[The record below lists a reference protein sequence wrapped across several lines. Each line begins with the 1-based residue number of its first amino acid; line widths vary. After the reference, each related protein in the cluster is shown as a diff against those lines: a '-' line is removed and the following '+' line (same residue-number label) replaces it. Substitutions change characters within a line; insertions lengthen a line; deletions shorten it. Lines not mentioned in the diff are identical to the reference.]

1 MEPKAVD
8 LLLLPRNFGPAVVI
22 LLLFPLCFDLG
33 MTTMNDCLA
42 LSIAFVV
49 QLVLHIGD
57 PLQCDQWYHKTMV
70 IVYQEINSF
79 QIPIRQN
86 YLTCMQYIYT
96 KIYLIFV
103 CTLGCS
109 LYNG

>member
-8 LLLLPRNFGPAVVI
+8 LLLLPSNFGPIVII
-22 LLLFPLCFDLG
+22 LLLIPLCLDLG
-33 MTTMNDCLA
+33 LTTKHDCLA
-42 LSIAFVV
+42 SSIAFVV

-57 PLQCDQWYHKTMV
+57 PLQCGQWYHKTTV

-86 YLTCMQYIYT
+86 FLTCMRHIYT
-96 KIYLIFV
+96 KINLIFV